1 MRRSWKVATDEHWLP
16 DQVSTKSRLTEGMRM
31 IGGRLAK
38 YWEGKEGP
46 TRWVAEG
53 TLQMHFFV
61 SASDPH
67 KGKET
72 PTTTYQVV

>member
-1 MRRSWKVATDEHWLP
+1 
-16 DQVSTKSRLTEGMRM
+16 MRM